1 MIQLRIKHYTQE
13 ERELLQTLFISM
25 SEQCNTSVFSDWYSA
40 KSRRNVLK
48 DILDALVF
56 LDSSISKD

>member
-13 ERELLQTLFISM
+13 ERELLRMLFIRM
-25 SEQCNTSVFSDWYSA
+25 SEECNTSVFSDWYSP
-40 KSRRNVLK
+40 KSKRIVLK

-56 LDSSISKD
+56 LDNSISKD

>member
-13 ERELLQTLFISM
+13 ERELLQMLFVSM
-25 SEQCNTSVFSDWYSA
+25 SEQCNTSVFSDWYSS
-40 KSRRNVLK
+40 KSKRTVLK

-56 LDSSISKD
+56 LDNSVSKD

>member
-56 LDSSISKD
+56 LDNSINKD

>member
-13 ERELLQTLFISM
+13 ERELLQTLFS
-25 SEQCNTSVFSDWYSA
+25 SVGEQGNTSVFCDWYSA
-40 KSRRNVLK
+40 KSKRTVLK

-56 LDSSISKD
+56 LDNSVSKD

>member
-40 KSRRNVLK
+40 KSKRTVLK

-56 LDSSISKD
+56 LDNSVSKD

>member
-13 ERELLQTLFISM
+13 ERELLQILFIRM
-25 SEQCNTSVFSDWYSA
+25 SEECNTSVFSDWYSA
-40 KSRRNVLK
+40 KSKRTVLK

-56 LDSSISKD
+56 LDNSVSKD

>member
-13 ERELLQTLFISM
+13 ERELLQILFISM

-40 KSRRNVLK
+40 KSKRTVLK
-48 DILDALVF
+48 DIIDALVF
-56 LDSSISKD
+56 LDNSVSKD

>member
-56 LDSSISKD
+56 LDNSVSKD

>member
-13 ERELLQTLFISM
+13 ERELLQTLFIGM

-40 KSRRNVLK
+40 KSKRTVLK

-56 LDSSISKD
+56 LDNSISKD

>member
-13 ERELLQTLFISM
+13 ERELLQILFIRM
-25 SEQCNTSVFSDWYSA
+25 SEECNTSVFSDWYSA
-40 KSRRNVLK
+40 KSKRTVLK

-56 LDSSISKD
+56 LDNSIRKD

>member
-56 LDSSISKD
+56 LDNSIRKD

>member
-1 MIQLRIKHYTQE
+1 MIQLRIKHYTKE
-13 ERELLQTLFISM
+13 ERELLQILFVSM

-40 KSRRNVLK
+40 KSKRTVLK

-56 LDSSISKD
+56 LDNSINKD

>member
-13 ERELLQTLFISM
+13 VRELLQTLFISM

-40 KSRRNVLK
+40 KSKRTVLK

-56 LDSSISKD
+56 LDNSVSKD